1 MFGRYLM
8 NMRRP
13 LSLKKLFHDMHQ
25 NQRGAK
31 KRLLNRNVLAAPTKN
46 SHEQAQTFQK
56 MIYNIIWKDVAAVR
70 EDWWVTGI

>member
-8 NMRRP
+8 NMRQP
-13 LSLKKLFHDMHQ
+13 LSVKKLFHGMHQ
-25 NQRGAK
+25 NQRGAEK
-31 KRLLNRNVLAAPTKN
+31 KRLLNGTALAAPTKY

-70 EDWWVTGI
+70 EDW